1 MYTKMLIPLDGS
13 KTAEQVLP
21 YARYLAEKCKIPIE
35 LMAIIDMF
43 EFVAHAPPGTAPVY
57 EKMVEGETARSA
69 AYLRGIAATFGGM
82 DVQCTV
88 EKGRAGEVIAG
99 RNGAGSD
106 VLIAMTTHGR
116 SGLGRFMM
124 GSVAEKVLRT
134 ARTTVL
140 IVRADEAA
148 KADGEV
154 RFSTAIVPLD
164 GSELA
169 AAVLPKVAE
178 LAKTLGLEVILFRA
192 YHMPYNAYADENYV
206 PLANYDEIISEIG
219 EEAKRYLEA
228 KAAELKRLGVEKVSS
243 LTREGRSADEIIAL
257 GRETQSS
264 LIAMASHGR
273 SGIQRWVLGSVAENV
288 LRHAAGPVLVV
299 HPA

>member
-1 MYTKMLIPLDGS
+1 M
-13 KTAEQVLP
+13 
-21 YARYLAEKCKIPIE
+21 
-35 LMAIIDMF
+35 
-43 EFVAHAPPGTAPVY
+43 
-57 EKMVEGETARSA
+57 
-69 AYLRGIAATFGGM
+69 
-82 DVQCTV
+82 
-88 EKGRAGEVIAG
+88 
-99 RNGAGSD
+99 
-106 VLIAMTTHGR
+106 
-116 SGLGRFMM
+116 
-124 GSVAEKVLRT
+124 
-134 ARTTVL
+134 L

-148 KADGEV
+148 KADGEA

-206 PLANYDEIISEIG
+206 ALANYDEIISEIG
-219 EEAKRYLEA
+219 DEAKRYLEA
-228 KAAELKRLGVEKVSS
+228 KAAELKRLGTEKVSY
-243 LTREGRSADEIIAL
+243 LTREGRSANEIIAL

-273 SGIQRWVLGSVAENV
+273 SGIQRWVLGSVTENV
-288 LRHAAGPVLVV
+288 VRHAAGPVLVV

>member
-1 MYTKMLIPLDGS
+1 MYGKMLIPLDGS

-21 YARYLAEKCKIPIE
+21 YARYLAGRFKIPVE
-35 LMAIIDMF
+35 LMAIVDMA
-43 EFVAHAPPGTAPVY
+43 EFVAHAAPGRAPVY
-57 EKMVEGETARSA
+57 EKMIEGEAARSA
-69 AYLRGIAATFGGM
+69 AYLRGIAATFGGA
-82 DVQCTV
+82 DVKCTV
-88 EKGRAGEVIAG
+88 EKGRPGEVIAEKS
-99 RNGAGSD
+99 GAGSE

-116 SGLGRFMM
+116 SGLGHFMM

-134 ARTTVL
+134 VGSSVL
-140 IVRADEAA
+140 IVRADEVA
-148 KADGEV
+148 KADGEA
-154 RFSTAIVPLD
+154 RFSTVIVPLD
-164 GSELA
+164 GSDLA

-192 YHMPYNAYADENYV
+192 YHMPYSAYADENYV
-206 PLANYDEIISEIG
+206 ALANYDEIIGEIKD
-219 EEAKRYLEA
+219 EAKRYLET
-228 KAAELKRLGVEKVSS
+228 KAAELKRLGIEKVTY